1 LSEKLELPNKQ
12 NHREKPIATI
22 EARAAMINTHR
33 ASKEDIKEVKEDVT
47 ALRSEMKAGFERIE
61 HLLLAEQKRKIE
73 DLEQRMKRVEDALA
87 V

>member
-1 LSEKLELPNKQ
+1 MNQEIKT
-12 NHREKPIATI
+12 IA
-22 EARAAMINTHR
+22 ALAAMINTHM

-61 HLLLAEQKRKIE
+61 NLLLAKQ
-73 DLEQRMKRVEDALA
+73 EQRLNELEARMKKLEDALA